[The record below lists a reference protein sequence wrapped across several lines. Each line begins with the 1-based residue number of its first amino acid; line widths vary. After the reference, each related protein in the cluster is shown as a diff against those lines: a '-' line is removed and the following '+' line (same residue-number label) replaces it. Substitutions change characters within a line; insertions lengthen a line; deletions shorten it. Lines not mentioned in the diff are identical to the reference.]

1 MLRQTLLICMNS
13 SYLTDTQIIEAIQN
27 GDDHYFERL
36 YERYKRWVGAII
48 VKHIP
53 AQDVEEEGQEVFL
66 QVYQCLKN
74 LKNPKQLKPW
84 LKTIS
89 VRQCYDYWRK
99 KYKSREVHIKEIEP
113 AVYNWLERSGKS
125 DTNIEELIQQK
136 EARQALHWALDRLGP
151 EDRMVIQL
159 VYFEGLN
166 SRQASQLLGWS
177 TANVK
182 IRSMRARRKLKQII
196 KL

>member
-1 MLRQTLLICMNS
+1 MLSQPLLIRRNS

-66 QVYQCLKN
+66 QVFQCLKN

-89 VRQCYDYWRK
+89 VRQCYDDWRK

-136 EARQALHWALDRLGP
+136 EARQVLHWALDRLGP